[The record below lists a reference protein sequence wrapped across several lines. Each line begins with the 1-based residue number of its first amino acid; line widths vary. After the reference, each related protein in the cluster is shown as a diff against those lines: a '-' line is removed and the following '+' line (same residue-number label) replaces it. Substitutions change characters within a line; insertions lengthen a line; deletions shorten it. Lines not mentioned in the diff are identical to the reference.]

1 MMSSNLK
8 SDRAGFFQ
16 KSLVLWFWPKTRFF
30 KFYEKLM
37 LGTVPIFL
45 HIVTTGYRLYIGF
58 TDFLGEN
65 FALKF
70 WTKIGLKLA
79 QSEVFRVSWKINAW
93 NFSVFLHEVTTAW
106 RLEIESNDFFGKM
119 FYWGFL
125 GKRVQ
130 MSFLSFITNLCIEF
144 FWFFAW
150 SYNVKG

>member
-30 KFYEKLM
+30 KFFEKLM

-70 WTKIGLKLA
+70 LDQNGPK
-79 QSEVFRVSWKINAW
+79 VSPK
-93 NFSVFLHEVTTAW
+93 
-106 RLEIESNDFFGKM
+106 
-119 FYWGFL
+119 
-125 GKRVQ
+125 
-130 MSFLSFITNLCIEF
+130 
-144 FWFFAW
+144 
-150 SYNVKG
+150 